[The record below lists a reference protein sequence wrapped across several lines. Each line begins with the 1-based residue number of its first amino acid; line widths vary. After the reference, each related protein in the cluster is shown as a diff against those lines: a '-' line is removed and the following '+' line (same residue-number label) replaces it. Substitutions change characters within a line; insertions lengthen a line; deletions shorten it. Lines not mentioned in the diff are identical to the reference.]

1 MIKDLRVEYRSVGEL
16 KPYQRNART
25 HSPEQIDKIVRS
37 IREFGWTNPILV
49 DGANGVIAGHGRLL
63 AAHKLDMATV
73 PVIELDGLSEAQ
85 KRAYILAD
93 NRTALDA
100 GWDNDL
106 LRIELGELKS
116 LDFNL
121 ELTGFS
127 LEELGGLLTD
137 QTLGLTDPDDAP
149 EPPASPVAAVR
160 DVWLLGSHRLVCG
173 DSTEAEAVEAALN
186 GVKPHL
192 LVSDPP
198 YGVSYDPD
206 WRNKA
211 AIQGTTAGRKRGVI
225 GGSAIGTVPPVG
237 PYSSM
242 MLL

>member
-1 MIKDLRVEYRSVGEL
+1 M
-16 KPYQRNART
+16 
-25 HSPEQIDKIVRS
+25 
-37 IREFGWTNPILV
+37 
-49 DGANGVIAGHGRLL
+49 
-63 AAHKLDMATV
+63 AAHKLGMATV

-137 QTLGLTDPDDAP
+137 QTLGLTDPD
-149 EPPASPVAAVR
+149 
-160 DVWLLGSHRLVCG
+160 
-173 DSTEAEAVEAALN
+173 EAALASSSIT
-186 GVKPHL
+186 GF
-192 LVSDPP
+192 
-198 YGVSYDPD
+198 PD
-206 WRNKA
+206 K
-211 AIQGTTAGRKRGVI
+211 
-225 GGSAIGTVPPVG
+225 
-237 PYSSM
+237 
-242 MLL
+242 